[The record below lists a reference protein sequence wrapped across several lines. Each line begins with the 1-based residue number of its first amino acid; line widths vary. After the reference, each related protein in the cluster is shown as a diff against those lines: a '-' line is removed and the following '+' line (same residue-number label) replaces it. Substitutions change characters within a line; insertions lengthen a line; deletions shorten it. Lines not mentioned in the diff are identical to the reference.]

1 MATSVKY
8 FVRAEDAT
16 HFNIIMRDDGG
27 FESVVDTARNGE
39 VAEKKA
45 ARLQHNEDRAQ
56 ARASA

>member
-1 MATSVKY
+1 MKPTVRY

-16 HFNIIMRDDGG
+16 HFNVIMRDDDG

-45 ARLQHNEDRAQ
+45 ARWQDKEDRA
-56 ARASA
+56 AAKAST